1 MSNEKFLNLK
11 KNSYI
16 STSIKEFLKDD
27 PIFTGLDPGKID
39 ELESKLFVF
48 LQKVK
53 EPIYREVSNEYL
65 CEDVSDKIKEW
76 CDEKGDYVL
85 SLFSLEDIEALVN
98 SWQNRLSKF
107 DAYWEAYW
115 DALYDVVEEEYDL
128 SSLEEYSKPKIKEYL
143 QYRFKQNG
151 FSDELLSAEDYF
163 KAKKK
168 GEIS

>member
-1 MSNEKFLNLK
+1 MSNEKLLNLK
-11 KNSYI
+11 KSSYI
-16 STSIKEFLKDD
+16 STCIKEFLKDE

-98 SWQNRLSKF
+98 SWQNRLVRC
-107 DAYWEAYW
+107 A
-115 DALYDVVEEEYDL
+115 
-128 SSLEEYSKPKIKEYL
+128 
-143 QYRFKQNG
+143 
-151 FSDELLSAEDYF
+151 ELR
-163 KAKKK
+163 KT
-168 GEIS
+168 GRRMV